1 MVSFDVIEAW
11 TSMAQVKLVLGDDE
25 GNVSSGA
32 ENHLYSFGQDC
43 QRFDEIEQA
52 VETWRRQALL
62 QLIPG

>member
-1 MVSFDVIEAW
+1 MVSFAVIEAW
-11 TSMAQVKLVLGDDE
+11 TNMAQVKLVLGDDE

-43 QRFDEIEQA
+43 QRLDELEQV
-52 VETWRRQALL
+52 VETWRRPALP